1 MRPPILRK
9 PLVYTPDT
17 LGVEIAYIYGHRTP
31 RDSAGRIDLRYVV
44 ILDVHYMDNSVQTQ
58 ATEMNAELME
68 ERQIPNFRLRIDDYW
83 EDHTVRPNTAREI
96 LTIKRP
102 ENYRPLWGRLPSS
115 EAQALYVLDLLGYLS
130 YWRPRYTINDVVRVF
145 NNVIVRTE
153 NRQEERP
160 ASIHD
165 RRAVA
170 QSSLQ
175 RITATPVNAHWS
187 TMVRQRDDSSIDL
200 PSPAQGT
207 S

>member
-1 MRPPILRK
+1 MRTPIPRR
-9 PLVYTPDT
+9 PFVFPADVLV
-17 LGVEIAYIYGHRTP
+17 VEIAYIHGHRTP
-31 RDSAGRIDLRYVV
+31 RDANGKIDLRYIT
-44 ILDVHYMDNSVQTQ
+44 ILDVHYLDGTIRSQ
-58 ATEMNAELME
+58 ATEMNAETME
-68 ERQIPNFRLRIDDYW
+68 ARRLHDFRLRIDDYW
-83 EDHTVRPNTAREI
+83 EGHTVRPNTAREV

-115 EAQALYVLDLLGYLS
+115 EAQALYVLDMLGYLT

-145 NNVIVRTE
+145 NGIIARAKN
-153 NRQEERP
+153 NREERP
-160 ASIHD
+160 ASVHD

-175 RITATPVNAHWS
+175 RIAATPANVHWS
-187 TMVRQRDDSSIDL
+187 AMVRQRDDDSIDF